1 MQPSKSP
8 LCQDV
13 HAAVKIAT
21 MPAVEAPR
29 ASKQGAAAYI
39 HTPVISVTGVFK
51 MGGKKNQ
58 MNSDAHHGEAIASM
72 LIAGG
77 AAGAAVEHHAAR
89 LCGGVHALCGCAQR
103 GARDCAGP
111 S

>member
-8 LCQDV
+8 LCQQLR
-13 HAAVKIAT
+13 H
-21 MPAVEAPR
+21 PEQ
-29 ASKQGAAAYI
+29 ASRERAAYI
-39 HTPVISVTGVFK
+39 HTPCKISVTGVFK